1 MGSEPH
7 LLDDPVYLM
16 DRGEHET
23 QRLISVA
30 NVLNPSTRRMLHDA
44 GIAEGMRVLDVGTG
58 AGDVALL
65 AAELVGPTG
74 RVVGLDQ
81 DPQILRTAFA
91 RAQAAGLDTV
101 SFVAGD
107 CRTATRVGRFDAIV
121 GRLVLMYLA
130 EPAEAVSNLADQLT
144 PGGVIAF
151 QDFNLSPES
160 CRTSPPVRL
169 WQQAWGWVV
178 DTAARAGIPA
188 EAGFGL
194 RRTFLS
200 AGLAEPA
207 MRLESYVGGGPDAFA
222 YTWMAESVRSM
233 LPLILRFGVA
243 ADDEVDIDSLADR
256 LRAETL
262 AVDGVG
268 KGPDLVSAWSR
279 R

>member
-23 QRLISVA
+23 RRLISVA
-30 NVLNPSTRRMLHDA
+30 DVLNPATLRLLRDA

-65 AAELVGPTG
+65 AARLVGPTG

-107 CRTATRVGRFDAIV
+107 CRTAAGAGRFDAIV
-121 GRLVLMYLA
+121 GRLVLMYVA
-130 EPAEAVSNLADQLT
+130 EPAGAVANLADQLT

-151 QDFNLSPES
+151 QDFNLTPES
-160 CRTSPPVRL
+160 CRTSPPTRL

-194 RRTFLS
+194 RRTFLG

-243 ADDEVDIDSLADR
+243 AADEVDIGSLADR

-262 AVDGVG
+262 AADGVA